1 MAAGAFAV
9 TAMIARGGAASP
21 GSSSVA
27 EDRSEH
33 AILMPIDPFTLVITL
48 TTGVAIGVLV
58 GAIGGWLVTRA
69 GQARLQTELDK
80 ERAVHAERLKA
91 YEDAESKL
99 RDAFQA
105 LSADALKTNNEAFLS
120 LAETR
125 MREARTEAAGDIEA
139 RKKAIENLLAPMA
152 KTLEQVD
159 REIKDAERRRV
170 ESGAQLMQ
178 RIASLDTAG
187 QGLREETRRL
197 TDALKRPGVRGR
209 WGELQLK
216 RVVELAGMLEYCDFM
231 EQHTVPGADDDRIRP
246 DVVVRLPGGKRI
258 VVDAKAPLDA
268 YLRAL
273 EAPDEVARQNLLG
286 EHARQVR
293 NHISQLSAKS
303 YFEKIA
309 STPEFVVMFLPGEM
323 FFSAALEQD
332 PSLIECGVEKRV
344 IPASP
349 TTLIALLRAAAYGWQ
364 QEAMEENARKISD
377 LGKNL
382 YEAVRTLGDRF
393 EKLGRSLKSSLEA
406 YNDTVGSLEGNVLV
420 KARKFKELQAANGG
434 DEIKPLEP
442 IDRVPRMLQ
451 AAELTDGLPF
461 QDEEEE
467 VEPVRK
473 R

>member
-1 MAAGAFAV
+1 MELSILLVFILGA
-9 TAMIARGGAASP
+9 
-21 GSSSVA
+21 
-27 EDRSEH
+27 
-33 AILMPIDPFTLVITL
+33 
-48 TTGVAIGVLV
+48 LV
-58 GAIGGWLVTRA
+58 GWLAVRPA
-69 GQARLQTELDK
+69 QARLQSELVK

-91 YEDAESKL
+91 YADADAKL
-99 RDAFQA
+99 RETFQA
-105 LSADALKTNNEAFLS
+105 LSADALKTNNAAFLD

-125 MREARTEAAGDIEA
+125 LRDARTEAAGDIEA
-139 RKKAIENLLAPMA
+139 RKQAIENLLAPMA

-178 RIASLDTAG
+178 KIVSLDTAG
-187 QGLREETRRL
+187 QGLRDETRRL

-216 RVVELAGMLEYCDFM
+216 RVVELAGMIEYCDFT
-231 EQHTVPGADDDRIRP
+231 EQQTIAGDEEGRIRP
-246 DVVVRLPGGKRI
+246 DVIVRLPGGKRI
-258 VVDAKAPLDA
+258 VIDAKAPLDA

-273 EAPDEVARQNLLG
+273 EAPDESARQNLLG

-293 NHISQLSAKS
+293 SHIAQLSAKS
-303 YFEKIA
+303 YFDKVA

-349 TTLIALLRAAAYGWQ
+349 TTLIALLRAVAYGWQ

-382 YEAVRTLGDRF
+382 YESVRTLGDRF
-393 EKLGRSLKSSLEA
+393 QTLGSRLKSSLEA
-406 YNDTVGSLEGNVLV
+406 YNDAVGSLEGNVLI

-434 DEIKPLEP
+434 EEIRTLEP

-451 AAELTDGLPF
+451 APELTGGLPF
-461 QDEEEE
+461 HDAELVADEEGIA
-467 VEPVRK
+467 R

>member
-1 MAAGAFAV
+1 M
-9 TAMIARGGAASP
+9 RGSRT
-21 GSSSVA
+21 SYRD
-27 EDRSEH
+27 ER
-33 AILMPIDPFTLVITL
+33 AILMPIDPLTFVITL
-48 TTGVAIGVLV
+48 ILGLAIGVT
-58 GAIGGWLVTRA
+58 IGWLVSRPAQTRL
-69 GQARLQTELDK
+69 RTEIDK

-91 YEDAESKL
+91 YHDAESKL
-99 RDAFQA
+99 RDTFQA
-105 LSADALKTNNEAFLS
+105 LSANALKTNNEAFLQ
-120 LAETR
+120 LAESR
-125 MREARTEAAGDIEA
+125 LREARTEAAGDIDA
-139 RKKAIENLLAPMA
+139 RRKAIEDLLAPMA

-170 ESGAQLMQ
+170 ESSAQLLQ

-231 EQHTVPGADDDRIRP
+231 EQHTIQGADDERIRP

-273 EAPDEVARQNLLG
+273 EAPDEIARQNLMS

-303 YFEKIA
+303 YFDKVA

-332 PSLIECGVEKRV
+332 PGLIECGVEKRV

-382 YEAVRTLGDRF
+382 YEAVRTLGDRVQT
-393 EKLGRSLKSSLEA
+393 LGTRLKSTLEA
-406 YNDTVGSLEGNVLV
+406 YNDSVGSLEGNVLV

-434 DEIKPLEP
+434 EEIKALEP

-461 QDEEEE
+461 NDQEEE
-467 VEPVRK
+467 VEPVRA

>member
-1 MAAGAFAV
+1 M
-9 TAMIARGGAASP
+9 S
-21 GSSSVA
+21 
-27 EDRSEH
+27 
-33 AILMPIDPFTLVITL
+33 IDPVTLAITL
-48 TTGVAIGVLV
+48 TIGLTVGVAIG
-58 GAIGGWLVTRA
+58 WLVSRPAQT
-69 GQARLQTELDK
+69 RLQSELEKD
-80 ERAVHAERLKA
+80 RAVHAERLMA
-91 YEDAESKL
+91 YQDAETKL

-125 MREARTEAAGDIEA
+125 MREARTEAAGDIDA
-139 RKKAIENLLAPMA
+139 RKKAIEDLLAPMA

-159 REIKDAERRRV
+159 REIKDSERRRV

-187 QGLREETRRL
+187 QGLRDETRRL

-216 RVVELAGMLEYCDFM
+216 RVVELAGMIEYCDFM
-231 EQHTVPGADDDRIRP
+231 EQHTIQGADDEGRIRP

-258 VVDAKAPLDA
+258 VIDAKAPLDA

-273 EAPDEVARQNLLG
+273 EAPDEAARQSLLAD
-286 EHARQVR
+286 HARQVR

-349 TTLIALLRAAAYGWQ
+349 TTLIALLRAVAYGWQ
-364 QEAMEENARKISD
+364 QEAMEENARKISEN
-377 LGKNL
+377 GRNL
-382 YEAVRTLGDRF
+382 YESVRALAERF

-406 YNDTVGSLEGNVLV
+406 YNETVGSLEGNVLV
-420 KARKFKELQAANGG
+420 KARKFKDLQAANGG
-434 DEIKPLEP
+434 EEIRALEP

-461 QDEEEE
+461 HDEEEE
-467 VEPVRK
+467 AEPVRA